1 MSDIVLECDTKI
13 QNNLNNNEIK
23 SNNLKSQEEKKK
35 KLKLLTKEIIKET
48 KCNIFKE
55 WLISIQTELHKYPE
69 IAYKE
74 YKTSLI
80 IKRILLSLSVS
91 FTYGWGNQLKENNY
105 NIYNNNN
112 NNNNEKEE
120 SLLLFKPYEGCLI
133 QYKEE
138 EKILKEEGCL
148 PYGTGI
154 VADIGRGGPPFVLLR
169 ADMDGLPIQEDSGV
183 PYTSLTPNFMHACG
197 HDAHMAML
205 LGATRLLK
213 ERESEL
219 PGTVRIIFQPAEEGG
234 AGAKRMIDV
243 CVCV

>member
-169 ADMDGLPIQEDSGV
+169 ADMDGLPIQEDV
-183 PYTSLTPNFMHACG
+183 YTHTYIHT
-197 HDAHMAML
+197 HTH
-205 LGATRLLK
+205 TRNQMICA
-213 ERESEL
+213 SWN
-219 PGTVRIIFQPAEEGG
+219 GTVKTKTQAHTHTHKHTHTQMVIAMTIWYHTHTHTHTHAI
-234 AGAKRMIDV
+234 K
-243 CVCV
+243 